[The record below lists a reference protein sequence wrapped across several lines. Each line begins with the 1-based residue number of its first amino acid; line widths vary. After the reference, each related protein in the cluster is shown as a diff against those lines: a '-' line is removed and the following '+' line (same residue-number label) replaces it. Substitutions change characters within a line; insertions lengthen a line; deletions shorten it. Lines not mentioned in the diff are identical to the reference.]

1 LKTKMKF
8 TPMIFTVACVVAM
21 ATGASQAHA
30 NSLWVKAGN
39 TEQSMFAD
47 KVARGIGDILTI
59 VVDENTTTTQDADLL
74 TRDELQGGGGIGIA
88 FNQFF
93 NQFLKAAPR
102 FLGLASGPSTTDD
115 EGNTVVPVGG
125 TNNIT
130 IPTLDFAAS
139 GEWNAG
145 GRTANKL
152 TISNRTAVTV
162 VDVLPNGNLVV
173 EGSKII
179 RTGVEDQYA
188 YMRGVVRPV
197 DIQADNTISSTRIA
211 DAQVEFVPAGELTDA
226 QRKGWLLR
234 AWDKVKPF

>member
-1 LKTKMKF
+1 
-8 TPMIFTVACVVAM
+8 MIFSVACVAAI
-21 ATGASQAHA
+21 ATGGSQAQA

-59 VVDENTTTTQDADLL
+59 VVDENTTTAQDADLL
-74 TRDELQGGGGIGIA
+74 TRDEHQGGSGIGIA

-93 NQFLKAAPR
+93 NQFLQAAPR
-102 FLGLASGPSTTDD
+102 LLGLATGPTNTDKD
-115 EGNTVVPVGG
+115 GNAVVPVGG
-125 TNNIT
+125 SNNIT
-130 IPTLDFAAS
+130 IPTLDFASS

-152 TISNRTAVTV
+152 TVSNRTAVTV

-188 YMRGVVRPV
+188 YLRGVVRPV
-197 DIQADNTISSTRIA
+197 DIEADNTVSSTKIA

-226 QRKGWLLR
+226 QKKGWLLR

>member
-1 LKTKMKF
+1 MKF
-8 TPMIFTVACVVAM
+8 TSMLFSMACVAAV
-21 ATGASQAHA
+21 ATGSMHAQA

-74 TRDELQGGGGIGIA
+74 TRDEFQGGGGIGIA

-93 NQFLKAAPR
+93 NQFLQAAPR
-102 FLGLASGPSTTDD
+102 LFGLATGPTTTD
-115 EGNTVVPVGG
+115 ENGNASIPVGG
-125 TNNIT
+125 SNNIT
-130 IPTLDFAAS
+130 IPTLDLASS

-152 TISNRTAVTV
+152 TVSNRTAVTV

-173 EGSKII
+173 EGAKII

-197 DIQADNTISSTRIA
+197 DIEADNTILSTKIA
-211 DAQVEFVPAGELTDA
+211 DAQVEFIPAGELTEA
-226 QRKGWLLR
+226 QKKGWLLR
-234 AWDKVKPF
+234 AWEKVKPF

>member
-8 TPMIFTVACVVAM
+8 TTMIFTVACVVAM

>member
-1 LKTKMKF
+1 
-8 TPMIFTVACVVAM
+8 MIFSVACVAAI
-21 ATGASQAHA
+21 ATGASQAQA

-59 VVDENTTTTQDADLL
+59 VVDENTTTAQDADLL
-74 TRDELQGGGGIGIA
+74 TRDEYQGGSGIGIA

-93 NQFLKAAPR
+93 NQFLQAAPR
-102 FLGLASGPSTTDD
+102 LLGLASGPSTTDD
-115 EGNTVVPVGG
+115 NGNTVVPVGG
-125 TNNIT
+125 SNNIT
-130 IPTLDFAAS
+130 IPTLDFASS

-152 TISNRTAVTV
+152 TVSNRTAVTV
-162 VDVLPNGNLVV
+162 IDVLPNGNLVI

-179 RTGVEDQYA
+179 RTGIEDQYA
-188 YMRGVVRPV
+188 YLRGVVRPV
-197 DIQADNTISSTRIA
+197 DIEADNTISSTKIA
-211 DAQVEFVPAGELTDA
+211 DAQVEFIPAGELTEA
-226 QRKGWLLR
+226 QKKGWLLR

>member
-1 LKTKMKF
+1 
-8 TPMIFTVACVVAM
+8 MIFSVACVAAI
-21 ATGASQAHA
+21 ATGASQAQA

-59 VVDENTTTTQDADLL
+59 VVDENTTTAQDADLL
-74 TRDELQGGGGIGIA
+74 TRDEYQGGSGIGIA

-93 NQFLKAAPR
+93 NQFLQAAPR
-102 FLGLASGPSTTDD
+102 LLGLASGPSTTDD
-115 EGNTVVPVGG
+115 SGNTVVPVGG
-125 TNNIT
+125 SNNIT
-130 IPTLDFAAS
+130 IPTLDFASS

-152 TISNRTAVTV
+152 TVSNRTAVTV
-162 VDVLPNGNLVV
+162 VDVLPNGNLVI

-179 RTGVEDQYA
+179 RTGIEDQYA

-197 DIQADNTISSTRIA
+197 DIEADNTISSTKIA
-211 DAQVEFVPAGELTDA
+211 DAQVEFIPAGELTEA
-226 QRKGWLLR
+226 QKKGWLLR

>member
-1 LKTKMKF
+1 MKF
-8 TPMIFTVACVVAM
+8 TPMIFSVACVAAI
-21 ATGASQAHA
+21 ATGASQAQA

-74 TRDELQGGGGIGIA
+74 TRDEYQGGSGIGIA

-93 NQFLKAAPR
+93 NQFLQAAPR
-102 FLGLASGPSTTDD
+102 LLGLATGPTNTDED
-115 EGNTVVPVGG
+115 GNAVVPVGG
-125 TNNIT
+125 SNNIT
-130 IPTLDFAAS
+130 IPTLDFASS

-152 TISNRTAVTV
+152 TVSNRTAVTV

-188 YMRGVVRPV
+188 YLRGVVRPV
-197 DIQADNTISSTRIA
+197 DIEADNTISSTKIA
-211 DAQVEFVPAGELTDA
+211 DAQVEFIPAGELTEA
-226 QRKGWLLR
+226 QKKGWLLR

>member
-1 LKTKMKF
+1 
-8 TPMIFTVACVVAM
+8 MIFSVACVAAI
-21 ATGASQAHA
+21 ATGTSQVQA

-59 VVDENTTTTQDADLL
+59 VVDENTTTAQDADLL
-74 TRDELQGGGGIGIA
+74 TRDEYQGGSGIGIA

-93 NQFLKAAPR
+93 NQFLQAAPR
-102 FLGLASGPSTTDD
+102 LLGLASGPSTTDD
-115 EGNTVVPVGG
+115 NGNTVVPVGG
-125 TNNIT
+125 SNNIT
-130 IPTLDFAAS
+130 IPTLDFASS

-152 TISNRTAVTV
+152 TVSNRTAVTV
-162 VDVLPNGNLVV
+162 IDVLPNGNLVI

-179 RTGVEDQYA
+179 RTGIEDQYA
-188 YMRGVVRPV
+188 YLRGVVRPV
-197 DIQADNTISSTRIA
+197 DIEADNTISSTKIA
-211 DAQVEFVPAGELTDA
+211 DAQVEFIPAGELTEA
-226 QRKGWLLR
+226 QKKGWLLR

>member
-1 LKTKMKF
+1 MFF
-8 TPMIFTVACVVAM
+8 TLASVAVI
-21 ATGASQAHA
+21 GSGIPQAQA

-59 VVDENTTTTQDADLL
+59 VVDENTTSTQDADLL
-74 TRDELQGGGGIGIA
+74 TRDEYQGGGGIGLA

-93 NQFLKAAPR
+93 NQFLQAAPR
-102 FLGLASGPSTTDD
+102 LFGLNSSNAG
-115 EGNTVVPVGG
+115 GNATVPIGG
-125 TNNIT
+125 GNNIT
-130 IPTLDFAAS
+130 IPTLDLAAS

-145 GRTANKL
+145 GRTSNKL
-152 TISNRTAVTV
+152 TVSNRTAVTV

-173 EGSKII
+173 EGAKII

-197 DIQADNTISSTRIA
+197 DIEHDNTISSTKIS
-211 DAQVEFVPAGELTDA
+211 DAQVEFVPAGELSES
-226 QRKGWLLR
+226 QKKGWLLK
-234 AWDKVKPF
+234 AWEKVKPF

>member
-1 LKTKMKF
+1 MKF
-8 TPMIFTVACVVAM
+8 TSILFSMACVAAV
-21 ATGASQAHA
+21 ATGSMQAQA

-74 TRDELQGGGGIGIA
+74 TRDEFQGGGGIGIA

-93 NQFLKAAPR
+93 NQFLQAAPR
-102 FLGLASGPSTTDD
+102 LFGLATGPTTTD
-115 EGNTVVPVGG
+115 ENGNASIPVGG
-125 TNNIT
+125 SNNIT
-130 IPTLDFAAS
+130 IPTLDLASS

-152 TISNRTAVTV
+152 TVSNRTAVTV

-173 EGSKII
+173 EGAKII

-197 DIQADNTISSTRIA
+197 DIEADNTILSTKIA
-211 DAQVEFVPAGELTDA
+211 DAQVEFIPAGELTEA
-226 QRKGWLLR
+226 QKKGWLLR
-234 AWDKVKPF
+234 AWEKVKPF

>member
-1 LKTKMKF
+1 MF
-8 TPMIFTVACVVAM
+8 FSIACVAAV
-21 ATGASQAHA
+21 ATGATQAQA

-39 TEQSMFAD
+39 SEQSMFAD
-47 KVARGIGDILTI
+47 KVARGLGDILTI
-59 VVDENTTTTQDADLL
+59 VVDENTTSTQDADLL
-74 TRDELQGGGGIGIA
+74 TRDEYQGGGGIGIA

-93 NQFLKAAPR
+93 NQFLQAAPR
-102 FLGLASGPSTTDD
+102 LFGLATGPTTTDQD
-115 EGNTVVPVGG
+115 GNASIPVGG
-125 TNNIT
+125 NNNIT
-130 IPTLDFAAS
+130 IPTLDLAAS

-152 TISNRTAVTV
+152 TVSNRTAVTV

-173 EGSKII
+173 EGAKII

-197 DIQADNTISSTRIA
+197 DIEADNTISSTRIS
-211 DAQVEFVPAGELTDA
+211 DAQVEFVPAGELTEA
-226 QRKGWLLR
+226 QKKGWLLK

>member
-1 LKTKMKF
+1 MAS
-8 TPMIFTVACVVAM
+8 VAAV
-21 ATGASQAHA
+21 ATGSMQAQA

-74 TRDELQGGGGIGIA
+74 TRDEFQGGGGIGIA

-93 NQFLKAAPR
+93 NQFLQAAPR
-102 FLGLASGPSTTDD
+102 LFGLATGPTTTD
-115 EGNTVVPVGG
+115 ENGNASIPVGG
-125 TNNIT
+125 SNNIT
-130 IPTLDFAAS
+130 IPTLDLASS

-152 TISNRTAVTV
+152 TVSNRTGVTV

-173 EGSKII
+173 EGAKII

-197 DIQADNTISSTRIA
+197 DIEADNTILSTKIA
-211 DAQVEFVPAGELTDA
+211 DAQVEFIPAGELTEA
-226 QRKGWLLR
+226 QKKGWLLR
-234 AWDKVKPF
+234 AWEKVKPF

>member
-1 LKTKMKF
+1 MFF
-8 TPMIFTVACVVAM
+8 TLASVAVIG
-21 ATGASQAHA
+21 TGIPQAQA

-59 VVDENTTTTQDADLL
+59 VVDENTTSTQDADLL
-74 TRDELQGGGGIGIA
+74 TRDEYQGGGGIGLA

-93 NQFLKAAPR
+93 NQFLQAAPR
-102 FLGLASGPSTTDD
+102 LFGLNSTNAG
-115 EGNTVVPVGG
+115 GNSTVPIGG
-125 TNNIT
+125 GNNIT
-130 IPTLDFAAS
+130 IPTLDLAAS

-145 GRTANKL
+145 GRTSNKL
-152 TISNRTAVTV
+152 TVSNRTAVTV

-173 EGSKII
+173 EGAKII

-197 DIQADNTISSTRIA
+197 DIEADNTISSTKIS
-211 DAQVEFVPAGELTDA
+211 DAQVEFVPAGELSEA
-226 QRKGWLLR
+226 QKKGWLLK

>member
-1 LKTKMKF
+1 MLFSM
-8 TPMIFTVACVVAM
+8 ACVAAV
-21 ATGASQAHA
+21 ATGSMHAQA

-74 TRDELQGGGGIGIA
+74 TRDEFQGGGGIGIA

-93 NQFLKAAPR
+93 NQFLQAAPR
-102 FLGLASGPSTTDD
+102 LFGLATGPTTTD
-115 EGNTVVPVGG
+115 ENGNASIPVGG
-125 TNNIT
+125 SNNIT
-130 IPTLDFAAS
+130 IPTLDLASS

-152 TISNRTAVTV
+152 TVSNRTAVTV

-173 EGSKII
+173 EGAKII

-197 DIQADNTISSTRIA
+197 DIEADNTILSTKIA
-211 DAQVEFVPAGELTDA
+211 DAQVEFIPAGELTEA
-226 QRKGWLLR
+226 QKKGWLLR
-234 AWDKVKPF
+234 AWEKVKPF

>member
-1 LKTKMKF
+1 MKL
-8 TPMIFTVACVVAM
+8 TPMFFTLASVAIIG
-21 ATGASQAHA
+21 TGVPQAQA

-59 VVDENTTTTQDADLL
+59 VVDENTTSSQDADLL
-74 TRDELQGGGGIGIA
+74 TRDEYQGGGGIGIA

-93 NQFLKAAPR
+93 NQFLQAAPR
-102 FLGLASGPSTTDD
+102 LFGLATGPTTTD
-115 EGNTVVPVGG
+115 ENGNASIPVGG
-125 TNNIT
+125 SNNIT
-130 IPTLDFAAS
+130 IPTLDLAAS

-152 TISNRTAVTV
+152 TVSNRTAVTV

-173 EGSKII
+173 EGAKII

-197 DIQADNTISSTRIA
+197 DIEADNTISSTRIS
-211 DAQVEFVPAGELTDA
+211 DAQVEFVPAGELTEA
-226 QRKGWLLR
+226 QKKGWLLK